1 VSDIG
6 RWVTECWNC
15 GGDGWLGAQLDEDE
29 GECPQCDGVGK
40 IEVVRAIDYSGAV
53 DALREAVKLARG
65 FNRGA
70 MTWQEYDRK
79 LAALEVAHPGGQYD
93 DSAARLDAAVAEA
106 RRGLREA

>member
-1 VSDIG
+1 VGDIG
-6 RWVTECWNC
+6 HWVTNA
-15 GGDGWLGAQLDEDE
+15 GTATAGSARIDEDE
-29 GECPQCDGVGK
+29 GECPQCDGWAK
-40 IEVVRAIDYSGAV
+40 FEVVRAIDYGGRS
-53 DALREAVKLARG
+53 ALREAARARG

-79 LAALEVAHPGGQYD
+79 LAALEVAHPAGQYD